1 MIEFSQL
8 KLNTPLQPIKENLF
22 KKHDL
27 NLFIKR
33 DDLIHKHIS
42 GNKWRKLKYNFED
55 CINKNKNRIITFGGA
70 FSNHVVALSFAA
82 KLYKIKTL
90 AFIRGEKEYAKNS
103 SLSFAIENGM
113 ELVFISRSEY
123 KLKESSLIFKK
134 IFSKNDYYVQE
145 GGSNPLGERGASE
158 IINEIKINYDYLV
171 SAVGTGTTIFGMS
184 KNNDNLN
191 KKTIGIL
198 TLKNEDSIKN
208 LIIKKKLNGIKIFS
222 SYHFGGY
229 AKYTEKLIDFILFFK
244 ERYNITLDPIYTGK
258 ALFAIYDLTQKGFFK
273 KGTTIIFLHTG
284 GIQGILGFN
293 QMHNT
298 RLRLLDNV

>member
-1 MIEFSQL
+1 
-8 KLNTPLQPIKENLF
+8 
-22 KKHDL
+22 
-27 NLFIKR
+27 
-33 DDLIHKHIS
+33 
-42 GNKWRKLKYNFED
+42 
-55 CINKNKNRIITFGGA
+55 
-70 FSNHVVALSFAA
+70 
-82 KLYKIKTL
+82 
-90 AFIRGEKEYAKNS
+90 
-103 SLSFAIENGM
+103 
-113 ELVFISRSEY
+113 
-123 KLKESSLIFKK
+123 
-134 IFSKNDYYVQE
+134 
-145 GGSNPLGERGASE
+145 
-158 IINEIKINYDYLV
+158 
-171 SAVGTGTTIFGMS
+171 MS

-208 LIIKKKLNGIKIFS
+208 LIIKNKLNGIKIFS